1 MATSKG
7 TDWESME
14 ADYRA
19 GMLSVR
25 VIAKKHDISESMVR
39 KKAGALGWE
48 RALADKVREAVEEG
62 LVRTEVR
69 TANTQGAQ
77 CAPAHQRP
85 PKPANPARDREI
97 IQAAAA
103 TGIAVVQAHRQS
115 IHAARSICG
124 LLLNQLHDASQDI
137 EAIEDAILTETQDD
151 AGNLRR
157 NQMMKAVSLSTRAG
171 TVRDLSTALKNLVTI
186 ERQAFGLDRGDDDK
200 KKATPMMHIHAT
212 TNPATPVQMEEPNE

>member
-1 MATSKG
+1 MASKG
-7 TDWESME
+7 VDWESIE

-25 VIAKKHDISESMVR
+25 VIARKHGISESMVR

-69 TANTQGAQ
+69 TLNVKGTQ
-77 CAPAHQRP
+77 CAPAHQRS
-85 PKPANPARDREI
+85 PKPANPACDREI

-103 TGIAVVQAHRQS
+103 TGIAVVQAHRKDIQ
-115 IHAARSICG
+115 AARGICG

-137 EAIEDAILTETQDD
+137 EEIEDAILAETQEDT
-151 AGNLRR
+151 GNVRR
-157 NQMMKAVSLSTRAG
+157 NQMMKAVSLPTRAA

-186 ERQAFGLDRGDDDK
+186 ERQAFNLDKGEDEQK
-200 KKATPMMHIHAT
+200 KVPHVMHIHPAT
-212 TNPATPVQMEEPNE
+212 RSATPVKLEETNE